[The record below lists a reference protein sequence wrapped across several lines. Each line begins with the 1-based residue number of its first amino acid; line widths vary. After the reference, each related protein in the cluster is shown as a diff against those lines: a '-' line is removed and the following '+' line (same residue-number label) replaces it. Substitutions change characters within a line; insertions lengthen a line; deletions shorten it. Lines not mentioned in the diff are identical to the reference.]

1 MGQKCLLQPQEA
13 RDYFP
18 QRLRPFLSP
27 LGIHAFDQSSP
38 RLPWFP
44 FPKVPSMSP
53 VLPLALAALTSLA
66 TARPKV
72 DSSVLQAR
80 IEPPFTRLDFP
91 REGIRPWGRHKP
103 PCRFNDSSIQGVK
116 AGGHSLRVRSCI
128 EDTYHIRYEIGVD
141 AKPGGSPARGAVVV
155 SSHYGVRHVLPPEG
169 DWTGL
174 PSLLDVDGNGK
185 RKFVLWYS
193 FGDTDRIRNEQMGL
207 VPWVYGLSP
216 SGLRL
221 DTASTCSM
229 MESIRLI
236 YLDNIQGH
244 HWNLFLHG
252 SEIEP
257 SMIRSAS
264 RLEATRR
271 YLCLERQADKA
282 PVAIPL
288 IAPSPGEVT
297 ASASSAGGCADPS
310 LVKAMTERF
319 KDSIPVPLR
328 GTPSRFLA
336 SLQWSDIHALAPV
349 QKGQVRCQASV
360 RSMDAPALRLA
371 LRYDL
376 LPQAAAAPVAIR
388 TPLSCSRNFM
398 AMVFASEA
406 ARIRDDS
413 ANDLRFR
420 QVLKNSRRVVTPG
433 EGSYYL
439 LERGPQNSFL
449 EEVRILPEEGVRD
462 RESLFPA
469 LLQFA
474 GGMDDGIRRSVV
486 QSGRQDS
493 LIDLRFEIDKQG
505 HTSKFVIEPKAVVN
519 SVPDLAE
526 RLRRL
531 EFDPISY
538 GAAVSVR
545 ARISYRPDWDEVAML
560 RDIRIVPEEGRD
572 RESIDNALDKFA
584 RGIRRAVVQKPKQDP
599 GIELRFEI
607 DEQGHASN
615 LVVEPRS
622 AVDSVPDLEQRFREL
637 EFDPVPHGA
646 VSVRVRIPYR
656 SPDWDIPAILR
667 DPWWNAADSS
677 VPVAKPGP

>member
-1 MGQKCLLQPQEA
+1 
-13 RDYFP
+13 
-18 QRLRPFLSP
+18 
-27 LGIHAFDQSSP
+27 
-38 RLPWFP
+38 
-44 FPKVPSMSP
+44 MSL
-53 VLPLALAALTSLA
+53 VLPLVLAALTSLA
-66 TARPKV
+66 TAKPRM

-91 REGIRPWGRHKP
+91 RQGIRPWGRHKP
-103 PCRFNDSSIQGVK
+103 LCRFNDSSTQGVK

-128 EDTYHIRYEIGVD
+128 DDTYHIRYEIGVD
-141 AKPGGSPARGAVVV
+141 AKPGGTPVRGAVVV
-155 SSHYGVRHVLPPEG
+155 SSHYGVRHVLPPDSEG
-169 DWTGL
+169 AWTGL

-244 HWNLFLHG
+244 HWNLFPQYDG
-252 SEIEP
+252 EWIEK
-257 SMIRSAS
+257 SMTRSAS
-264 RLEATRR
+264 RLETTRR
-271 YLCLERQADKA
+271 FLCPDRQVDKA

-297 ASASSAGGCADPS
+297 ASASSAGGCAEPS

-328 GTPSRFLA
+328 GTLSRFLA

-406 ARIRDDS
+406 AQVRDDS

-433 EGSYYL
+433 QGSYFVLDRGVWNSL
-439 LERGPQNSFL
+439 LED
-449 EEVRILPEEGVRD
+449 VHILPEEGVRD

-469 LLQFA
+469 LFLFTRRLHE
-474 GGMDDGIRRSVV
+474 GIRGSVV

-584 RGIRRAVVQKPKQDP
+584 RGIRRAVVQKSKQDP

-607 DEQGHASN
+607 DAQGHASN

-622 AVDSVPDLEQRFREL
+622 AVDSVPDLEEMFREL

-656 SPDWDIPAILR
+656 DPDWDIPAMLR
-667 DPWWNAADSS
+667 HPWWNAADSS
-677 VPVAKPGP
+677 VSVVRSRNIVRAWATAGAALLLLSITALLSWLRQQKRKRDRRGSR

>member
-1 MGQKCLLQPQEA
+1 M
-13 RDYFP
+13 
-18 QRLRPFLSP
+18 
-27 LGIHAFDQSSP
+27 
-38 RLPWFP
+38 
-44 FPKVPSMSP
+44 
-53 VLPLALAALTSLA
+53 
-66 TARPKV
+66 

-103 PCRFNDSSIQGVK
+103 PCRFNDSSTQGVK

-128 EDTYHIRYEIGVD
+128 EDTYHTRFEIGVD
-141 AKPGGSPARGAVVV
+141 AKPGGTPVRGAVVV

-174 PSLLDVDGNGK
+174 PSLLDVDGNGT

-207 VPWVYGLSP
+207 VPWVYGLNSF
-216 SGLRL
+216 GLRL

-244 HWNLFLHG
+244 HWNLFPDYDGDWIEG
-252 SEIEP
+252 S
-257 SMIRSAS
+257 MTRSAS
-264 RLEATRR
+264 RLEATKRF
-271 YLCLERQADKA
+271 LCPERQADKA

-288 IAPSPGEVT
+288 IAPSSGEVT
-297 ASASSAGGCADPS
+297 ASASSAGGCAEPS

-376 LPQAAAAPVAIR
+376 LPQAAAASVAIR

-406 ARIRDDS
+406 AWIRDDS
-413 ANDLRFR
+413 ASDLRFR

-433 EGSYYL
+433 KGSYYL
-439 LERGPQNSFL
+439 LERGPRNSFL

-469 LLQFA
+469 LLLFA
-474 GGMDDGIRRSVV
+474 RGLQDGIRSSVV

-505 HTSKFVIEPKAVVN
+505 HASKFVIEPKAVVN
-519 SVPDLAE
+519 SVQDLKE

-538 GAAVSVR
+538 GSAVSVR
-545 ARISYRPDWDEVAML
+545 AHIPYRSDWDVHAML
-560 RDIRIVPEEGRD
+560 RDVRIVPKEGRD
-572 RESIDNALDKFA
+572 RESIDDALDKFA
-584 RGIRRAVVQKPKQDP
+584 RGIRRVVVPKPKQDP

-622 AVDSVPDLEQRFREL
+622 AVDSVPDLEEMFHML
-637 EFDPVPHGA
+637 KFDPVPKGA
-646 VSVRVRIPYR
+646 VSIRVRIPYR
-656 SPDWDIPAILR
+656 SQDWDIPAMLR

-677 VPVAKPGP
+677 VPVAKPVP